1 MATYKS
7 FNEIFAILMEKT
19 INYNQVARAVAQYA
33 ADYYMDAFRTQTWD
47 GDKWPELKSESYKKW
62 KDKQGKGSDANLVLN
77 GDLEEELLKC
87 LNNAISSASVRSGIH
102 FKIESEYAAR
112 HNFGTE
118 GMPKRQF
125 IGATKELEEHLTII
139 ATEEAQKILNSI

>member
-1 MATYKS
+1 MFGLFREKEVTDSKS
-7 FNEIFAILMEKT
+7 ITKEEAIST
-19 INYNQVARAVAQYA
+19 IQ
-33 ADYYMDAFRTQTWD
+33 
-47 GDKWPELKSESYKKW
+47 DKWPELKSESYKKW